1 MVVLLSIS
9 KLSRI
14 FPNFKFA
21 GACLSVANSL
31 LKILGAPIVADLD
44 CEIVNEP
51 AAPGSLP
58 STVNGSPIGILLP
71 I

>member
-21 GACLSVANSL
+21 GACLKFANSV
-31 LKILGAPIVADLD
+31 LKISGYPIVADLD

-58 STVNGSPIGILLP
+58 LTANGSPIGLLLP